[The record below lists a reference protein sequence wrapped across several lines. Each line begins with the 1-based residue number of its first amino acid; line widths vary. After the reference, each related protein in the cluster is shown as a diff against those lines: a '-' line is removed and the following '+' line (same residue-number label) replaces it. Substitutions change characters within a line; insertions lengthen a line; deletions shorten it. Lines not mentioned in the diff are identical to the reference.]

1 MAAHG
6 KIWSASGGNL
16 LIEQL
21 TERELEVLTHVAAG
35 ARNREIA
42 SILNVSIKTVEFHLR
57 NILSK
62 LGVRSRTEA
71 VVRAW
76 QLDLL
81 TAFLVQ
87 RINTV
92 PVSYRPIPV
101 VRVREFL
108 EPRPGA
114 AVPAWRLRPV
124 RGHGPDRRK
133 PAVVFASDPSVED
146 GAMGQRLCDVII
158 SAYRRRWVRGA
169 RLSGFGIRAA
179 PG

>member
-1 MAAHG
+1 MAGHG

-21 TERELEVLTHVAAG
+21 TDRELEVLAHVAAG

-42 SILNVSIKTVEFHLR
+42 SILKVSIKTVEFHLR

-81 TAFLVQ
+81 AL
-87 RINTV
+87 
-92 PVSYRPIPV
+92 
-101 VRVREFL
+101 
-108 EPRPGA
+108 
-114 AVPAWRLRPV
+114 
-124 RGHGPDRRK
+124 
-133 PAVVFASDPSVED
+133 PS
-146 GAMGQRLCDVII
+146 
-158 SAYRRRWVRGA
+158 
-169 RLSGFGIRAA
+169 LSKG
-179 PG
+179 